1 MCNDWYGV
9 MLVGDVMV
17 VTKKD
22 VITKMLA
29 VVNVRRVC

>member
-1 MCNDWYGV
+1 MCNDGYGV

-29 VVNVRRVC
+29 VVNVRRVR

>member
-29 VVNVRRVC
+29 LVNVRRVR